1 MHPFTKLLLLL
12 AVVVAVVWLVTALRA
27 RAARLDDPRSLE
39 RGERDDARD
48 GRS

>member
-12 AVVVAVVWLVTALRA
+12 AVVVAVVWLLTALRA
-27 RAARLDDPRSLE
+27 RAARLDDRRPLEPRG
-39 RGERDDARD
+39 RGDARD